1 MNGSQSARRLLAAE
15 RRAHILAALERD
27 GVVHLARLM
36 DDLGA
41 APVTVRRDLA
51 QLEEEGLLVRVHGGA
66 VAPEGTVSP
75 EGAVSSAGA
84 GQPEHARQPQGAG
97 QPEQRPA
104 GDQPANTIA
113 VLVPSLSYYWP
124 GVVRA
129 VEARARSRGFR
140 IAVRSTS
147 YELQDERPVLQR
159 LLDDERAC
167 GLLVAPNT
175 DTEHA
180 QDVIQWLAGCGVPSV
195 LMERDAKLL
204 PCRQPAE
211 SVTSD
216 HALGGALAAGH
227 FAELGHQ
234 RVGLVLARNSP
245 TSRKIADGWH
255 AACAELG
262 LAQAEGFDA
271 QLPDRSSAEFSAAIN
286 ATLDTALDAGLTAL
300 LVHADA
306 EAMAFIDLALNRGLS
321 VPGDLSI
328 ASYDDE
334 IAQSFSPAL
343 TAVCPP
349 RAAIG
354 EAALDLLA
362 DRVAD
367 PARPTRRVVL
377 SPCLNVRDSTA
388 PPRTAG

>member
-1 MNGSQSARRLLAAE
+1 M
-15 RRAHILAALERD
+15 
-27 GVVHLARLM
+27 
-36 DDLGA
+36 
-41 APVTVRRDLA
+41 
-51 QLEEEGLLVRVHGGA
+51 
-66 VAPEGTVSP
+66 
-75 EGAVSSAGA
+75 
-84 GQPEHARQPQGAG
+84 
-97 QPEQRPA
+97 
-104 GDQPANTIA
+104 
-113 VLVPSLSYYWP
+113 LVPSLSYYWP
-124 GVVRA
+124 GVVRG
-129 VEARARSRGFR
+129 VEAQARRRGFR

-159 LLDDERAC
+159 LLDDEQAI

-204 PCRQPAE
+204 PHRQPAE

-216 HALGGALAAGH
+216 HAHGGALAAGH
-227 FAELGHQ
+227 FAELGHR

-262 LAQAEGFDA
+262 LAQAGFDA
-271 QLPDRSSAEFSAAIN
+271 QLPDRSSAEFSTAIN

-300 LVHADA
+300 LVHSDP
-306 EAMAFIDLALNRGLS
+306 EAMAVIDLALNRGVS

-377 SPCLNVRDSTA
+377 SPCLNMRDSTA
-388 PPRTAG
+388 PPRAAG